1 MNRLISQKILMVTL
15 SFILLNLL
23 KANYALAQTCHKD
36 FLSASIE
43 HSEHLPPMPKQ
54 FRTGCIFKGESLK
67 PQKDSLPL
75 YWYKIPDWSAGTW
88 SCDSETI
95 VESNNPKAVLNKPL
109 KLEYTYVNGMQ
120 KDKKNNIWMG
130 FVPNLTSTVEG
141 QNSTI
146 YFTETSK
153 KFLYSKSDQYVVK
166 TVARSIEVNKEN
178 FITQSHQSEAID
190 IISKEGEN
198 QVKDSVSVTWFDS
211 DGNVL
216 YRDERFKISHRVEPF
231 KPMDKFKD
239 IDLVD
244 SFKNFLTDNGLSDL
258 IPD

>member
-1 MNRLISQKILMVTL
+1 
-15 SFILLNLL
+15 
-23 KANYALAQTCHKD
+23 
-36 FLSASIE
+36 
-43 HSEHLPPMPKQ
+43 
-54 FRTGCIFKGESLK
+54 
-67 PQKDSLPL
+67 
-75 YWYKIPDWSAGTW
+75 
-88 SCDSETI
+88 
-95 VESNNPKAVLNKPL
+95 
-109 KLEYTYVNGMQ
+109 
-120 KDKKNNIWMG
+120 MG